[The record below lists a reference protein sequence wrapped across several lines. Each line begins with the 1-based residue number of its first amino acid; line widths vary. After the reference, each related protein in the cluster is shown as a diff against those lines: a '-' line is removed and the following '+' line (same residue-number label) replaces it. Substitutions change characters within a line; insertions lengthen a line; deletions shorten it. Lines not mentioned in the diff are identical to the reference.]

1 MAVVWAFKDG
11 KTMPESN
18 VQDWDSR
25 PEYLG
30 YDKLDVDA
38 ELTDDQT
45 LLCMSTIWCY
55 DLKEQK
61 SMLVSFS
68 NLRPVDWNKSAMKH
82 LVLDQDKKDLI
93 CAVVKNHSQDSP
105 SQTQDIIEGK
115 GSVSRSCSASPTRL
129 MYVRA
134 L

>member
-1 MAVVWAFKDG
+1 
-11 KTMPESN
+11 MPRSH

-30 YDKLDVDA
+30 YDKLDVDV
-38 ELTDDQT
+38 ELTDHQT
-45 LLCMSTIWCY
+45 LLCISTIRCF
-55 DLKEQK
+55 DLNEQRP
-61 SMLVSFS
+61 MIVSFS

-93 CAVVKNHSQDSP
+93 CAVVKNHSQDLP

-115 GSVSRSCSASPTRL
+115 GSVGRSCSAYSTRL